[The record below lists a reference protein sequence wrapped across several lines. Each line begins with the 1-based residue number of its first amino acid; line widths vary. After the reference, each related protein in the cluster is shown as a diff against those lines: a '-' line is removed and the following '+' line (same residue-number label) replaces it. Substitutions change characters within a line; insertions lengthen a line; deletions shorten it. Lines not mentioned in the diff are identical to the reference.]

1 MSKNFDSKYLVDS
14 KHLVDSKYL
23 ADLIKDDY
31 DDEKIEVDWN
41 IDSEDEPKNKIK
53 EMDDIEI
60 EELDDISD
68 LSEILKENTKEKV
81 NPEINIEIVNEDN
94 KKGVKISINM
104 EIDKRVVTIDFV
116 INKKTILKIAD
127 ELKKL

>member
-104 EIDKRVVTIDFV
+104 EIDKRVVSIDFV
-116 INKKTILKIAD
+116 INKKTILKIAN

>member
-1 MSKNFDSKYLVDS
+1 MSKNFDSK
-14 KHLVDSKYL
+14 H
-23 ADLIKDDY
+23 LIKDDFE
-31 DDEKIEVDWN
+31 DEKVEVDWS
-41 IDSEDEPKNKIK
+41 IDSDDEQKKQIK
-53 EMDDIEI
+53 ENEDIEI
-60 EELDDISD
+60 DELDDISD

-104 EIDKRVVTIDFV
+104 EIDKRVVSIDFV
-116 INKKTILKIAD
+116 INKKTILKIAN

>member
-1 MSKNFDSKYLVDS
+1 MSKKIDS
-14 KHLVDSKYL
+14 KH
-23 ADLIKDDY
+23 LIKDDY
-31 DDEKIEVDWN
+31 DDEKIEVDWS
-41 IDSEDEPKNKIK
+41 IDSDDEPKKQNN
-53 EMDDIEI
+53 ENEDIEI

-68 LSEILKENTKEKV
+68 LSEILKEQEQDKFNSQKV

-104 EIDKRVVTIDFV
+104 EIDKRVVSIDFV
-116 INKKTILKIAD
+116 INKKTILKIAN

>member
-1 MSKNFDSKYLVDS
+1 MSKNFDSK
-14 KHLVDSKYL
+14 H
-23 ADLIKDDY
+23 LIKDEE
-31 DDEKIEVDWN
+31 DDEKVEVDWS
-41 IDSEDEPKNKIK
+41 IDSDDEPKKQNK
-53 EMDDIEI
+53 ENEDIEI
-60 EELDDISD
+60 DELDDISD

-104 EIDKRVVTIDFV
+104 EIDKRVVSIDFV
-116 INKKTILKIAD
+116 INKKTILKIAN

>member
-1 MSKNFDSKYLVDS
+1 MSKNLDS
-14 KHLVDSKYL
+14 KH
-23 ADLIKDDY
+23 LIKDDY
-31 DDEKIEVDWN
+31 DDEKIEVDWS

-81 NPEINIEIVNEDN
+81 NPEINIEIVNENN

-104 EIDKRVVTIDFV
+104 EINKSVVTIDFV

>member
-1 MSKNFDSKYLVDS
+1 MSKKIDSKYLVDS
-14 KHLVDSKYL
+14 KH
-23 ADLIKDDY
+23 LIKDDY
-31 DDEKIEVDWN
+31 DDEKIEVDWS

-104 EIDKRVVTIDFV
+104 EINKSVVTIDFV

>member
-1 MSKNFDSKYLVDS
+1 MSKNLDS
-14 KHLVDSKYL
+14 KH
-23 ADLIKDDY
+23 LIKDDY
-31 DDEKIEVDWN
+31 DDEKIEVDWS